1 MKGSAAAGGEDDVE
15 LLKAVAQAWHA
26 QSGNPRAVASAAA
39 QGADDD
45 GGGGGVSSS
54 GTRRAGVGGPGRRR
68 PSRFKLEAAAI
79 RDRDTR
85 GGGGGERAWDFAQ
98 SLWDTYELVAVARRL
113 ESGLVL
119 ADHHPG
125 AAAAQERAATTR
137 EGGGGG
143 GGVKRARESSRS
155 LRSIF
160 LRSSWSSSRR
170 CKALP
175 NTDLLH
181 CFFR

>member
-26 QSGNPRAVASAAA
+26 QSGNPRA
-39 QGADDD
+39 
-45 GGGGGVSSS
+45 
-54 GTRRAGVGGPGRRR
+54 
-68 PSRFKLEAAAI
+68 LEAAAI

-143 GGVKRARESSRS
+143 VKRARESSRS

-170 CKALP
+170 TANAKWQMMSPVQRSA
-175 NTDLLH
+175 
-181 CFFR
+181 

>member
-26 QSGNPRAVASAAA
+26 QSGNRARWRRRRRKGRTTTAAA
-39 QGADDD
+39 AA
-45 GGGGGVSSS
+45 SLPS
-54 GTRRAGVGGPGRRR
+54 GTRRAEWEARTAQAVTVQ
-68 PSRFKLEAAAI
+68 LEAAAI

-143 GGVKRARESSRS
+143 VKRARESSRS

-170 CKALP
+170 FDEP
-175 NTDLLH
+175 SS
-181 CFFR
+181 